1 MRFKVLSNL
10 LVVAMRNFPHNTSIK
25 YTSRLCPLQDQAR
38 RVAVGRPYVRFPRFP
53 MAISAVLSSS
63 LGARWTV
70 LFISTSLHLVGI
82 ATASGSVAIA
92 NQAAKKAPLTCR
104 SVFEAPSV
112 GDMMPRPPVKAP

>member
-63 LGARWTV
+63 LGARWTGV
-70 LFISTSLHLVGI
+70 LDTEKNSRDRQGRLEKASVVKSQKAKVFIG
-82 ATASGSVAIA
+82 
-92 NQAAKKAPLTCR
+92 KP
-104 SVFEAPSV
+104 
-112 GDMMPRPPVKAP
+112 